1 MNLYSNSYKKQMS
14 QSKNLNFSFLIFIFN
29 NFVFRMEQQL
39 DSNFINYKLIILYIV
54 KKRKS
59 LYWRML

>member
-1 MNLYSNSYKKQMS
+1 MS